1 MSESDGEKSFAPT
14 QKRKRDAAKKGDVIR
29 SRELGTAGAVAI
41 GAIWLLLAGPWL
53 LERLV
58 GVLRAGF
65 LFTPGAI
72 DDFTP
77 GTLLIQALIAAL
89 PPVFLLGVSV
99 LLVSLLSQLGFGE
112 GRWLASNL
120 AFKGSRIDP
129 MKGLK
134 RMFGPNG
141 LIEMVKGLAKVTL
154 LGTIAWT
161 WASDRLET
169 LARLG
174 RGNLLQELSY
184 AWEELV
190 LLLFWLAAGLTLI
203 ALLDLPVQL
212 FRRLMRLKMTLQ
224 EVRDEQKD
232 SEGAPEKK
240 AAIKDRQRK
249 IAMGALIP
257 AMQEASFVLTNP
269 THFSVALSWNPDKA
283 PAPILVAKGRGEKAM
298 AIRELAAEYAVP
310 TLEYPALARSVYY
323 STREKRMIREEH
335 YVAVAAILAFVMAL
349 KRGENRTR
357 PAVAVPVTLRF
368 DSEGRLESAGP

>member
-99 LLVSLLSQLGFGE
+99 MLVSLLSQLGFGE

-357 PAVAVPVTLRF
+357 PAVSVPVTLRF